1 MKVPRAKRKKRSYK
15 YLLEDMR
22 EAMDSVLSF
31 TENIT
36 LDQFLSNKL
45 ISDAVI
51 RNFEVMGEAS
61 KNVPF
66 KVQNR
71 YPDIPWKKFQMLRNF
86 LAHQYFG
93 VDLNLVWRIAKD
105 HIPAHIMEMDR
116 IIKREKYHS

>member
-22 EAMDSVLSF
+22 EAMESVISY

-36 LDQFLSNKL
+36 SEDFFSDKL

-51 RNFEVMGEAS
+51 RNFEVMGEAA
-61 KNVPF
+61 KNVPH
-66 KVQNR
+66 KVQNK

-93 VDLNLVWRIAKD
+93 VDLNLVWRISKD
-105 HIPAHIMEMDR
+105 HIPFHILEMDR
-116 IIKREKYHS
+116 IISREKYA